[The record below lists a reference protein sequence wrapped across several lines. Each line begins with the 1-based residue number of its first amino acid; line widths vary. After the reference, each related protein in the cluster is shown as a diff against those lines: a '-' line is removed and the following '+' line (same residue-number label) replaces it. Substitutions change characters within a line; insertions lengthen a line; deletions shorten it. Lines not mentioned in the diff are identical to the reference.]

1 MISLTRSIPQA
12 DGTNAEHLRISCLF
26 DSYRDDK
33 DVLFWRQSDSG
44 TLIGLCDGVMTL
56 HRCGGD
62 ADELREFINMLS
74 PTLLFSSTE
83 ALRAIGLQPSETAE
97 VMLAEA
103 EFEAVPQGD
112 ELSSGDI
119 YAIFAAA
126 GLDVPDYPHFAV
138 DLCRRINRGCAD
150 TYGIKGKCAAVT
162 FKTGNSAMLS
172 GLASLERGFGGQ
184 ALRAIAAKNSGRR
197 LLLCCRP
204 ELVGFYEKHGFKKT
218 YKVGFVKGI

>member
-1 MISLTRSIPQA
+1 MISLTHSIPQA

-26 DSYRDDK
+26 DSYRNDR
-33 DVLFWRQSDSG
+33 DVLFWKQSGSG
-44 TLIGLCDGVMTL
+44 TLISLSDGVMTL
-56 HRCGGD
+56 YRRGGD

-74 PTLLFSSTE
+74 PALLFSSTE
-83 ALRAIGLQPSETAE
+83 TLRAIGLQPSETAE
-97 VMLAEA
+97 VMLTEA
-103 EFEAVPQGD
+103 KFEAVPQGD

-138 DLCRRINRGCAD
+138 DLCRRLNRGCAD

-184 ALRAIAAKNSGRR
+184 ALRAIAAKTGGRR